1 MKYNLF
7 CALIALLLF
16 LFIPV
21 VFFWVYFLP
30 QKWQAQILKIPVKI
44 WCKCLLIGFGIKL
57 YYYEKIS
64 LKTKSLVIFTNHL
77 SSMDASIIMSFFH
90 CGFILKSSLMR
101 NPFGW
106 CQKFFGSVSLK
117 RSSITSFLK
126 ARIKCEKRLKQKL
139 TLCLFPEG
147 TRGNGKKLAPFK
159 RGMIDIYYRHQISPL
174 ILAHYGSHLILPR
187 NKRIPI
193 LGKHVVIYNCGLV
206 HPKDYS
212 NLKLFIKACQ
222 QRMVTGLEKAK
233 IFYKAKDILT

>member
-1 MKYNLF
+1 M
-7 CALIALLLF
+7 
-16 LFIPV
+16 
-21 VFFWVYFLP
+21 
-30 QKWQAQILKIPVKI
+30 
-44 WCKCLLIGFGIKL
+44 
-57 YYYEKIS
+57 
-64 LKTKSLVIFTNHL
+64 
-77 SSMDASIIMSFFH
+77 
-90 CGFILKSSLMR
+90 
-101 NPFGW
+101 
-106 CQKFFGSVSLK
+106 
-117 RSSITSFLK
+117 
-126 ARIKCEKRLKQKL
+126 KQKL

>member
-1 MKYNLF
+1 MTFVKIKSMRMKYNLF

-159 RGMIDIYYRHQISPL
+159 RGMIDIYYRNLTAYFSIKF
-174 ILAHYGSHLILPR
+174 HLILHR
-187 NKRIPI
+187 WHLLNNGI
-193 LGKHVVIYNCGLV
+193 LGKHV
-206 HPKDYS
+206 
-212 NLKLFIKACQ
+212 
-222 QRMVTGLEKAK
+222 
-233 IFYKAKDILT
+233 